1 MTTMFSP
8 FAAHATL
15 HACFGKMLTVQLRST
30 SIPAAALLSPNGK
43 NGFVNYSKHCIRTL
57 THSARIVATLMLVCA
72 FVWCMF
78 NFFFDRMMPWTYLA
92 YPITLQPMGYIQVLT
107 NCSLVTTVCLLAAE
121 QLNAICEYWRSF
133 IDVIH
138 YSILSM
144 RLLLSGTNNCCI
156 HDTFHDSWH
165 VSRFIYF

>member
-78 NFFFDRMMPWTYLA
+78 NFFLTGWCRGHISLTQSRYSQWVISKSSPTGLWWRRPLPSRGTIESYMW
-92 YPITLQPMGYIQVLT
+92 VLKEF
-107 NCSLVTTVCLLAAE
+107 S
-121 QLNAICEYWRSF
+121 
-133 IDVIH
+133 IDVIR
-138 YSILSM
+138 YSIALYCQRYYYFLELTIAVFM
-144 RLLLSGTNNCCI
+144 TRFTI
-156 HDTFHDSWH
+156 HDTFHDS
-165 VSRFIYF
+165 